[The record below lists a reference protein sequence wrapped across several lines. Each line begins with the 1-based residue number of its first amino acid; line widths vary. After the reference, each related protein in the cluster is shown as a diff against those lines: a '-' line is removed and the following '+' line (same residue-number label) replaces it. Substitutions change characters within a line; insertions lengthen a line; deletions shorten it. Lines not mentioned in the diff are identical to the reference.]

1 MKRSIEPFFC
11 PGCGAKIATKLINR
25 YTASRAGRVMSEAR
39 LEANRINGA
48 KGGRP
53 KGSKDKRPRAQRTKK
68 KITRRARV

>member
-1 MKRSIEPFFC
+1 MKRSIEALRC
-11 PGCGAKIATKLINR
+11 PGCGKKIATKLINR

-53 KGSKDKRPRAQRTKK
+53 KGAKDKRPRVRRTKK
-68 KITRRARV
+68 KTARRARV